1 MDNMDI
7 DMLLKDL
14 SQTLSNYAFFWNL
27 TEDEEMDIQSQNHS
41 NVYSKS
47 SYRNSSCTR
56 TNPNTYNSIFLCFSS
71 VHFQSHILNLF
82 LEKQVTYSVTPDE
95 TF

>member
-1 MDNMDI
+1 MDI

-41 NVYSKS
+41 NV
-47 SYRNSSCTR
+47 
-56 TNPNTYNSIFLCFSS
+56 
-71 VHFQSHILNLF
+71 
-82 LEKQVTYSVTPDE
+82 
-95 TF
+95 